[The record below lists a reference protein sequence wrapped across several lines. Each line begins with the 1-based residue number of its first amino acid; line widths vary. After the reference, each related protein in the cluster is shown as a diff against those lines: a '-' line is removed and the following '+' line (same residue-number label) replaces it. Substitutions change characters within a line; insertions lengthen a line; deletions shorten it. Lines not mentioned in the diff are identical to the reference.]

1 MCFIHG
7 CKRIFPTTTDYP
19 WLQTRQ
25 IQSLSLSLSISIA
38 QIWEVLHPWLNPTL
52 QIHDSSLFLYKWAL
66 EIAERGKSCRK
77 SCRSFFVLGATI
89 GTTVFRLGILL
100 LQGMKN
106 NSSVRVYFLVFYF

>member
-1 MCFIHG
+1 MAANASSPQLQIIHG

-77 SCRSFFVLGATI
+77 SCRSFFVLGATV
-89 GTTVFRLGILL
+89 G
-100 LQGMKN
+100 
-106 NSSVRVYFLVFYF
+106 NSLNFEVLSFVGRIEAH